1 MWYYVEYGV
10 DVLMLANERHS
21 KIRAALTKT
30 GAVTVAELAKAF
42 GVSDETVRRDLLALE
57 REGVLSRVHG
67 GAIAAVTLKP
77 AGEFSVRIDEH
88 RREKN
93 ELSCLAAEL
102 IEEGDIIAI
111 DAGTTALEFAEVVK
125 NKFENLTVITHSLGV
140 FNVLSQSDTIQ
151 TVLVGGSYDKDEDA
165 FWGHLTAQSLRTLH
179 AAKAF
184 IFPTGISLSC
194 GISDFH
200 LKLADVQHTLLSI
213 ADKIIVLADSS
224 KFEKTSLC
232 KLCDLKP
239 EHIYVTDGKLPATIY
254 ELYRE
259 NNLTIL
265 KGKCLK

>member
-1 MWYYVEYGV
+1 
-10 DVLMLANERHS
+10 MLANERHI
-21 KIRAALTKT
+21 KIRAELTRR

-42 GVSDETVRRDLLALE
+42 GVSDETVRRDLLFLE

-67 GAIAAVTLKP
+67 GAIAAATLKP
-77 AGEFSVRIDEH
+77 AGEFSVRLDEH

-93 ELSCLAAEL
+93 ELSHLAAQL

-111 DAGTTALEFAEVVK
+111 DAGTTALEFAEVIK
-125 NKFENLTVITHSLGV
+125 DKFENLTVITHSLGV

-151 TVLVGGSYDKDEDA
+151 TVLIGGSYDKGEDA

-184 IFPTGISLSC
+184 IFPTGISLSR
-194 GISDFH
+194 GVSDFH

-232 KLCDLKP
+232 KLCDLSS
-239 EHIYVTDGKLPATIY
+239 EHTYVTDGNLPDTIY
-254 ELYRE
+254 DLYRE
-259 NNLTIL
+259 NNLTVL
-265 KGKCLK
+265 KGKNLK

>member
-1 MWYYVEYGV
+1 MWYYVVYGV
-10 DVLMLANERHS
+10 DILMLANERHS
-21 KIRAALTKT
+21 KIRVGLEKN
-30 GAVTVAELAKAF
+30 GAVIVAELAKAF
-42 GVSDETVRRDLLALE
+42 GVSDETIRRDLLFLE

-125 NKFENLTVITHSLGV
+125 DKFENLTVITHSLGV
-140 FNVLSQSDTIQ
+140 FNILSQSDAIQ
-151 TVLVGGSYDKDEDA
+151 TVLVGGSYDKGEDA
-165 FWGHLTAQSLRTLH
+165 FCGHLTVQSLRTLH

-200 LKLADVQHTLLSI
+200 LKLADVQNTLLSI
-213 ADKIIVLADSS
+213 SDKIIVLADSS

-232 KLCDLKP
+232 KLSDLKA
-239 EHIYVTDGKLPATIY
+239 EHIYVTDGNLPDTIFN
-254 ELYRE
+254 LYRE
-259 NNLTIL
+259 NNLTVL
-265 KGKCLK
+265 KGKNLK

>member
-57 REGVLSRVHG
+57 REGILSRVHG
-67 GAIAAVTLKP
+67 GAIAVATIKP

-93 ELSCLAAEL
+93 ELSQLAAEL
-102 IEEGDIIAI
+102 IEEGDIIAV
-111 DAGTTALEFAEVVK
+111 DAGTTALEFADVIK
-125 NKFENLTVITHSLGV
+125 DKFKNLTVITHSLGV
-140 FNVLSQSDTIQ
+140 FNILSHAETIQ
-151 TVLVGGSYDKDEDA
+151 TVLVGGNYDKGEDA
-165 FWGHLTAQSLRTLH
+165 FWGHLTAQNLRSLH
-179 AAKAF
+179 VAKAF

-239 EHIYVTDGKLPATIY
+239 EHIYVTDKNLPDTVY
-254 ELYRE
+254 DLYRE
-259 NNLTIL
+259 NNITLL
-265 KGKCLK
+265 KGNQ